1 MTCNTLYSIIYVTRN
16 KEVVIISKSR
26 AEYMKQRRKD
36 KKSFNVLIDK
46 ERFIE
51 LEHKLQKDNKTK
63 KQWLEEKIDK
73 DIKN

>member
-1 MTCNTLYSIIYVTRN
+1 MTSNTLQYIIYVTRN
-16 KEVVIISKSR
+16 KEVVFITKSR

-46 ERFIE
+46 EKLDK
-51 LEHKLQKDNKTK
+51 LEHKLQKENKTK

-73 DIKN
+73 DIKK